1 MTRSPFVWDTHMRR
15 EVLDEE
21 IEKLQEL
28 PYSIWAGL
36 IGAPFSRPL
45 SGRDGRAY
53 RLSVRAAWAASGSR
67 DVRVVVTLQSARLRR
82 RLLRSSFVITPDNSF
97 L

>member
-1 MTRSPFVWDTHMRR
+1 MIRSPFVRETHERR

-21 IEKLQEL
+21 VDKLQEL
-28 PYSIWAGL
+28 PYSIWTGMIRTPL
-36 IGAPFSRPL
+36 SRPV

-53 RLSVRAAWAASGSR
+53 RLSVRATWAASGSEDIR
-67 DVRVVVTLQSARLRR
+67 IVVTLQSARLRR
-82 RLLRSSFVITPDNSF
+82 RLLRSSFVITPDNTF

>member
-1 MTRSPFVWDTHMRR
+1 MTRSPFVWDTHVRR

-36 IGAPFSRPL
+36 TGAPFSRPVT
-45 SGRDGRAY
+45 GRDERPY
-53 RLSVRAAWAASGSR
+53 RLSVRAAWAASGSQHI
-67 DVRVVVTLQSARLRR
+67 RVVVTLQSARLRR